1 MDGSWQVYW
10 GSNLKSGNFF
20 KKKDTRDTSGT
31 KDTSGPMV
39 NTLPSNAGGVVL
51 IPGPGTK
58 IPHAMW
64 YSQKK

>member
-20 KKKDTRDTSGT
+20 KKKDTRDFFG
-31 KDTSGPMV
+31 GPMV